1 MNDETRRERIVL
13 ETERHRIVGDVT
25 LPAEGYRSRLSDL
38 LNREGFAFVPLS
50 NAIIS
55 GINGSKEVTEM
66 AFIAVAR
73 DHIQIAYEE
82 GLNGHFSEELVDE
95 VLSDDEPEDAPDDA
109 DADEDEDSTPD
120 RLV

>member
-38 LNREGFAFVPLS
+38 LNREGLNFVPLA
-50 NAIIS
+50 NAIIT

-66 AFIAVAR
+66 RFLAVAR

-82 GLNGHFSEELVDE
+82 GLNALDDDLLDQVLAEDDPDRE
-95 VLSDDEPEDAPDDA
+95 VLGRDDDGDEEPDAP
-109 DADEDEDSTPD
+109 S